1 MFDPLAEQLSR
12 CSDAQS
18 IIQCVLHQGLDL
30 SRASVGNVQLM
41 NWSAG
46 CLEIKAQRGFN
57 DEFLNFFRTVYIED
71 SSACARALQKR
82 QSVIIRDVI
91 ADGQFASCLHILDR
105 AGVRAVQSTPMIS
118 SSGAFMGVLSTHFPA
133 PHQPDE
139 REMRGVQHLAQAAA
153 NALIRQRA
161 ASVSAHEQIA
171 ASLSR
176 LSLSYDAM
184 ERAEELLP
192 RTPGQNG
199 DAARYAALASSARA
213 RLADGLHNKAPN
225 ETLGRPSVLEP
236 ISRPRLPPGEST
248 AP

>member
-91 ADGQFASCLHILDR
+91 ADRQFASCLHILDR
-105 AGVRAVQSTPMIS
+105 AGQ
-118 SSGAFMGVLSTHFPA
+118 L
-133 PHQPDE
+133 
-139 REMRGVQHLAQAAA
+139 
-153 NALIRQRA
+153 
-161 ASVSAHEQIA
+161 
-171 ASLSR
+171 
-176 LSLSYDAM
+176 
-184 ERAEELLP
+184 
-192 RTPGQNG
+192 
-199 DAARYAALASSARA
+199 
-213 RLADGLHNKAPN
+213 
-225 ETLGRPSVLEP
+225 
-236 ISRPRLPPGEST
+236 
-248 AP
+248 